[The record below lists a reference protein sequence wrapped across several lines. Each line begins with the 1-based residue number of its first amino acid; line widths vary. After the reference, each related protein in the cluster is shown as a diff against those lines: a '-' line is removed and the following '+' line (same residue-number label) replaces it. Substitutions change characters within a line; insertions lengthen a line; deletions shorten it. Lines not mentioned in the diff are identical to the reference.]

1 MDTSRLKKFAQY
13 ARRYLREQM
22 TTKLEVVLGENSAAR
37 RENPKAISKLAEKIE
52 VLGKEQLIE
61 QVAYTWFNRF
71 CALRFM
77 DSNRYHSIRVV
88 SAAEGQFQPEILAE
102 AKTGHI
108 DEEMLNKQVRKHIF
122 DLLSGTAPSY
132 DAQGEA
138 YRSLIVGVCN
148 YYHQLMPYLFERI
161 DDYTELLMP
170 DDLLSGN
177 SILAYTREAMTPE
190 NCESVEVIG
199 WLYQFYISEKKDEV
213 FEGLKNNKKI
223 TPQNIPAATQLFTPH
238 WIVRYLVENSLG
250 RLWML
255 NRPQSRLVES
265 MSYYVDSEKWEVG
278 DGYLKINSPED
289 IKICDP
295 ACGSGHILVYAFD
308 LLYAIYEEE
317 GYTANEIPS
326 KILTHNLY
334 GIEIDERAGSLAA
347 FALTM
352 KAREKERRFFRKPI
366 QPNICVLKKVEFS
379 EKELQPYLDF
389 VGRDLFTAPLLE
401 TLHEFKEADNF
412 GALIRPTVTDVQG
425 MIGLLNERNVASQL
439 LLYKTHEKVIDVLN
453 MADFLSPKYHLVVAN
468 PPYMGNKGMNNRLK
482 AFLQDNY
489 SEVKSDLFSA
499 FMVRCLELCK
509 NNGFT
514 GFMTPFTWMFLSS
527 YEKLRTRI
535 LSKSTITSLVR
546 PEYHAFFE
554 SAYVPICAFT
564 LYQQFLPNYKGAFI
578 DLQQFYGVD
587 IQPVKALEA
596 IKNPNCGWFYR
607 ASASDFKKIP
617 GNAIAYW
624 VSDRV
629 LEIFATSE
637 KLENI
642 AKAVVG
648 LQTGDNDR
656 FLRLWFEVEYQNIG
670 FNLENRKQAQESQKK
685 WFPYNKGGEF
695 RKWYGN
701 QEYLVNWEN
710 GGQEIANFKPRAVI
724 RNPSY
729 YFQESITW
737 SFVSSSC
744 FGVRFSPKGFIF
756 DVGGSSLFTEQENMT
771 FLTSLLCSKIA
782 FDLMKI
788 MNPTLNFQV
797 GNVASIPI
805 VKNNNSL
812 IETVGVKS
820 ISLSRQDWN
829 SYETSWDFTTLPLLR
844 VGSENLEQNTRF
856 PLSTSLK
863 ETYQN
868 LRQKW
873 QEMTLAMQKLE
884 EENNGIFIE
893 AYGLQDELTPEVPLK
908 EITLT
913 CNPHYRYKKEVG
925 SEKWE
930 VRNKEENI
938 THFPIDED
946 LEKRLLADTIKEFI
960 SYSVGCM
967 FGRYS
972 LDKEGLILANQGETL
987 QDYLKQIP
995 NPTFPPTE
1003 TNVIPILEGDW
1014 FSDDITEQFRQFLR
1028 LTFGE
1033 KNYQQNLNFIEEAI
1047 GKSLEKY
1054 FLKDFYDDHTK
1065 RYKKRPI
1072 YWLFS
1077 SPKGTFNALIYLH
1090 RYRPDTVN
1098 IVLNSY
1104 LREFRLKLEV
1114 KLDTF
1119 QQIEISTSATKTEKT
1134 KALRES
1140 EQIKKM
1146 IRELETYEQETLYPL
1161 AIAQKEI
1168 DLDDG
1173 VKVNYTKLGKA
1184 LKNITGLG

>member
-22 TTKLEVVLGENSAAR
+22 TTKLEVVLAENSAAR

-108 DEEMLNKQVRKHIF
+108 DEEMLNKQVRKQIF

-138 YRSLIVGVCN
+138 YRLLIVGVCN

-213 FEGLKNNKKI
+213 FEELKNNKKI

-265 MSYYVDSEKWEVG
+265 MSYYVDSGKWEVG

-527 YEKLRTRI
+527 YEKLRKHI
-535 LSKSTITSLVR
+535 LDNCTLTSLVK
-546 PEYHAFFE
+546 PSYTAFFD
-554 SAYVPICAFT
+554 SAIVAICAFT
-564 LYQQFLPNYKGAFI
+564 INKHHNDNYKGAFF
-578 DLQQFYGVD
+578 DLDYLGTAEEQSPRFLQRKRENQY
-587 IQPVKALEA
+587 
-596 IKNPNCGWFYR
+596 YR

-617 GNAIAYW
+617 GSAIAYW

-629 LEIFATSE
+629 LEIFE
-637 KLENI
+637 KGTPIGKI
-642 AKAVVG
+642 AFPRKG
-648 LQTGDNDR
+648 NTTTDNNR
-656 FLRLWFEVEYQNIG
+656 FLRFWVEVNI
-670 FNLENRKQAQESQKK
+670 NNCAINYLSVDEVVKNNKK
-685 WFPYNKGGEF
+685 WIPYNKGGGF
-695 RKWYGN
+695 RKWYGFN
-701 QEYLVNWEN
+701 EYLINWFNKGEEIKAIPHSVIANEQFFFKPGLTWSTVTSSNFSIRNFGSGYIFDN
-710 GGQEIANFKPRAVI
+710 GGCCI
-724 RNPSY
+724 
-729 YFQESITW
+729 
-737 SFVSSSC
+737 
-744 FGVRFSPKGFIF
+744 FGDKET
-756 DVGGSSLFTEQENMT
+756 LF
-771 FLTSLLCSKIA
+771 SLLIFMNSKVFTKLYSEI
-782 FDLMKI
+782 
-788 MNPTLNFQV
+788 NPTLNFQS
-797 GNVASIPI
+797 GDVAKVPYI
-805 VKNNNSL
+805 KLDHSL
-812 IETVGVKS
+812 DQDKIFKLVN
-820 ISLSRQDWN
+820 ISKQDWN

-893 AYGLQDELTPEVPLK
+893 AYGLEDELTPEVLLK

-930 VRNKEENI
+930 VRNKEENTI
-938 THFPIDED
+938 HFPIDED

-1146 IRELETYEQETLYPL
+1146 IGELETYEQETLYPL

>member
-22 TTKLEVVLGENSAAR
+22 TTKLEVVLAENSAAR

-108 DEEMLNKQVRKHIF
+108 DEEMLNKQVRKQIF

-138 YRSLIVGVCN
+138 YRLLIVGVCN

-265 MSYYVDSEKWEVG
+265 MSYYVDSGKWEVG

-499 FMVRCLELCK
+499 FMVRIVEMTLQKGEI
-509 NNGFT
+509 GFV
-514 GFMTPFTWMFLSS
+514 TPYVWMFISS
-527 YEKLRTRI
+527 YENLRKFI
-535 LSKSTITSLVR
+535 LEKTTITSLVQL
-546 PEYHAFFE
+546 EYNAF
-554 SAYVPICAFT
+554 APACIPVATFT
-564 LYQQFLPNYKGAFI
+564 LSNQNSPNFKGGYIKLSDFR
-578 DLQQFYGVD
+578 GVD

-617 GNAIAYW
+617 GSAIAYW

-637 KLENI
+637 KLGNI
-642 AKAVVG
+642 AEIRVG
-648 LQTGDNDR
+648 LDTGNND
-656 FLRLWFEVEYQNIG
+656 FFIKYWTEVNINNIG
-670 FNLENRKQAQESQKK
+670 FNKKNINNFIESNKLYV
-685 WFPYNKGGEF
+685 PHTKGGEY

-701 QEYLVNWEN
+701 FDYILKFSQKYYSQLEN
-710 GGQEIANFKPRAVI
+710 SGNHL
-724 RNPSY
+724 PSRQF
-729 YFQESITW
+729 YFREGASYTRI
-737 SFVSSSC
+737 S
-744 FGVRFSPKGFIF
+744 
-756 DVGGSSLFTEQENMT
+756 SSLFSIRYSPQGFVFNSACPTIFCQTYDELVL
-771 FLTSLLCSKIA
+771 FLALLSSKIINLFMSA
-782 FDLMKI
+782 MS
-788 MNPTLNFQV
+788 PTLNFQA
-797 GNVASIPI
+797 GEIRQIPLI
-805 VKNNNSL
+805 NNPSNK
-812 IETVGVKS
+812 IINNAENI

-884 EENNGIFIE
+884 EENNSIFIE
-893 AYGLQDELTPEVPLK
+893 AYGLQDELTPEVLLK

-930 VRNKEENI
+930 VRNKEENTI
-938 THFPIDED
+938 HFPIDED

-1146 IRELETYEQETLYPL
+1146 IGELETYEQETLYPL

>member
-1 MDTSRLKKFAQY
+1 M
-13 ARRYLREQM
+13 
-22 TTKLEVVLGENSAAR
+22 
-37 RENPKAISKLAEKIE
+37 
-52 VLGKEQLIE
+52 
-61 QVAYTWFNRF
+61 
-71 CALRFM
+71 
-77 DSNRYHSIRVV
+77 
-88 SAAEGQFQPEILAE
+88 
-102 AKTGHI
+102 
-108 DEEMLNKQVRKHIF
+108 
-122 DLLSGTAPSY
+122 
-132 DAQGEA
+132 
-138 YRSLIVGVCN
+138 
-148 YYHQLMPYLFERI
+148 
-161 DDYTELLMP
+161 
-170 DDLLSGN
+170 
-177 SILAYTREAMTPE
+177 
-190 NCESVEVIG
+190 
-199 WLYQFYISEKKDEV
+199 
-213 FEGLKNNKKI
+213 
-223 TPQNIPAATQLFTPH
+223 
-238 WIVRYLVENSLG
+238 
-250 RLWML
+250 
-255 NRPQSRLVES
+255 
-265 MSYYVDSEKWEVG
+265 
-278 DGYLKINSPED
+278 
-289 IKICDP
+289 
-295 ACGSGHILVYAFD
+295 
-308 LLYAIYEEE
+308 
-317 GYTANEIPS
+317 
-326 KILTHNLY
+326 
-334 GIEIDERAGSLAA
+334 
-347 FALTM
+347 
-352 KAREKERRFFRKPI
+352 
-366 QPNICVLKKVEFS
+366 
-379 EKELQPYLDF
+379 
-389 VGRDLFTAPLLE
+389 
-401 TLHEFKEADNF
+401 
-412 GALIRPTVTDVQG
+412 
-425 MIGLLNERNVASQL
+425 
-439 LLYKTHEKVIDVLN
+439 
-453 MADFLSPKYHLVVAN
+453 
-468 PPYMGNKGMNNRLK
+468 
-482 AFLQDNY
+482 
-489 SEVKSDLFSA
+489 
-499 FMVRCLELCK
+499 
-509 NNGFT
+509 
-514 GFMTPFTWMFLSS
+514 
-527 YEKLRTRI
+527 
-535 LSKSTITSLVR
+535 
-546 PEYHAFFE
+546 
-554 SAYVPICAFT
+554 
-564 LYQQFLPNYKGAFI
+564 
-578 DLQQFYGVD
+578 
-587 IQPVKALEA
+587 
-596 IKNPNCGWFYR
+596 
-607 ASASDFKKIP
+607 
-617 GNAIAYW
+617 
-624 VSDRV
+624 
-629 LEIFATSE
+629 
-637 KLENI
+637 
-642 AKAVVG
+642 G

-710 GGQEIANFKPRAVI
+710 DGQEIANFKPRAVI

-844 VGSENLEQNTRF
+844 VGSENLEQNTSF

-884 EENNGIFIE
+884 EENNSIFIE
-893 AYGLQDELTPEVPLK
+893 AYGLEDELTPEVLLK

-930 VRNKEENI
+930 VGNKEENTI
-938 THFPIDED
+938 HFPIDED

-1146 IRELETYEQETLYPL
+1146 IGELETYEQETLYPL

>member
-22 TTKLEVVLGENSAAR
+22 TTKLEVVLAENSAAR

-108 DEEMLNKQVRKHIF
+108 DEEMLNKQVRKQIF

-138 YRSLIVGVCN
+138 YRLLIVGVCN

-213 FEGLKNNKKI
+213 FEELKNNKKI

-265 MSYYVDSEKWEVG
+265 MSYYVDSGKWEVG

-379 EKELQPYLDF
+379 EKELQLYLDF

-453 MADFLSPKYHLVVAN
+453 MADFLSPKYHIVVAN

-527 YEKLRTRI
+527 YEKLRKHI
-535 LSKSTITSLVR
+535 LDNCTLTSLVK
-546 PEYHAFFE
+546 PSYTAFFD
-554 SAYVPICAFT
+554 SAIVAICALT
-564 LYQQFLPNYKGAFI
+564 INKHHNDNYKGAFF
-578 DLQQFYGVD
+578 DLDYLGTAEEQSPRFLQRKRENQY
-587 IQPVKALEA
+587 
-596 IKNPNCGWFYR
+596 YR
-607 ASASDFKKIP
+607 ASASDFKKIL
-617 GNAIAYW
+617 GSAIADW

-710 GGQEIANFKPRAVI
+710 DRQEIANFKPRAVI

-737 SFVSSSC
+737 SLVISSC

-756 DVGGSSLFTEQENMT
+756 DVGGSSLFTEQENMM

-788 MNPTLNFQV
+788 INPTLNFQV
-797 GNVASIPI
+797 GNVASIPM

-812 IETVGVKS
+812 IETVGFKS
-820 ISLSRQDWN
+820 ISLSRQDCN

-844 VGSENLEQNTRF
+844 VGSENLEQNPRF

-873 QEMTLAMQKLE
+873 Q
-884 EENNGIFIE
+884 
-893 AYGLQDELTPEVPLK
+893 
-908 EITLT
+908 
-913 CNPHYRYKKEVG
+913 
-925 SEKWE
+925 
-930 VRNKEENI
+930 
-938 THFPIDED
+938 
-946 LEKRLLADTIKEFI
+946 
-960 SYSVGCM
+960 
-967 FGRYS
+967 
-972 LDKEGLILANQGETL
+972 
-987 QDYLKQIP
+987 
-995 NPTFPPTE
+995 
-1003 TNVIPILEGDW
+1003 
-1014 FSDDITEQFRQFLR
+1014 
-1028 LTFGE
+1028 
-1033 KNYQQNLNFIEEAI
+1033 
-1047 GKSLEKY
+1047 
-1054 FLKDFYDDHTK
+1054 
-1065 RYKKRPI
+1065 
-1072 YWLFS
+1072 
-1077 SPKGTFNALIYLH
+1077 
-1090 RYRPDTVN
+1090 
-1098 IVLNSY
+1098 
-1104 LREFRLKLEV
+1104 
-1114 KLDTF
+1114 
-1119 QQIEISTSATKTEKT
+1119 
-1134 KALRES
+1134 
-1140 EQIKKM
+1140 
-1146 IRELETYEQETLYPL
+1146 
-1161 AIAQKEI
+1161 
-1168 DLDDG
+1168 
-1173 VKVNYTKLGKA
+1173 
-1184 LKNITGLG
+1184 

>member
-1 MDTSRLKKFAQY
+1 
-13 ARRYLREQM
+13 
-22 TTKLEVVLGENSAAR
+22 
-37 RENPKAISKLAEKIE
+37 
-52 VLGKEQLIE
+52 
-61 QVAYTWFNRF
+61 
-71 CALRFM
+71 
-77 DSNRYHSIRVV
+77 
-88 SAAEGQFQPEILAE
+88 
-102 AKTGHI
+102 
-108 DEEMLNKQVRKHIF
+108 
-122 DLLSGTAPSY
+122 
-132 DAQGEA
+132 
-138 YRSLIVGVCN
+138 
-148 YYHQLMPYLFERI
+148 
-161 DDYTELLMP
+161 
-170 DDLLSGN
+170 
-177 SILAYTREAMTPE
+177 
-190 NCESVEVIG
+190 
-199 WLYQFYISEKKDEV
+199 
-213 FEGLKNNKKI
+213 
-223 TPQNIPAATQLFTPH
+223 
-238 WIVRYLVENSLG
+238 
-250 RLWML
+250 
-255 NRPQSRLVES
+255 
-265 MSYYVDSEKWEVG
+265 MSYYVDSGKWEVG

-379 EKELQPYLDF
+379 EKELQLYLDF

-439 LLYKTHEKVIDVLN
+439 LLYKTHEKLIDVLN
-453 MADFLSPKYHLVVAN
+453 MADFLSPKYHIVVAN

-527 YEKLRTRI
+527 YEKLRKHI
-535 LSKSTITSLVR
+535 LDNCTLTSLVK
-546 PEYHAFFE
+546 PSYTAFFD
-554 SAYVPICAFT
+554 SAIVAICALT
-564 LYQQFLPNYKGAFI
+564 INKHHNDNYKGAFF
-578 DLQQFYGVD
+578 DLDYLGTAEEQSPRFLQRKRENQY
-587 IQPVKALEA
+587 
-596 IKNPNCGWFYR
+596 YR

-617 GNAIAYW
+617 GSAIADW

-710 GGQEIANFKPRAVI
+710 DQQEIANFKPRAVI

-737 SFVSSSC
+737 SLVISSC

-756 DVGGSSLFTEQENMT
+756 DVGGSSLFTEQENMMFLT
-771 FLTSLLCSKIA
+771 FLLGSKIA

-788 MNPTLNFQV
+788 INPTLNFQG
-797 GNVASIPI
+797 GNVASIPM

-812 IETVGVKS
+812 IETVGFKS

-844 VGSENLEQNTRF
+844 VGSENLEQNPRF

-873 QEMTLAMQKLE
+873 QEMTLEMQKLE
-884 EENNGIFIE
+884 EENNSIFIE
-893 AYGLQDELTPEVPLK
+893 AYGLQNELTPEVLLK

-1014 FSDDITEQFRQFLR
+1014 FSDDITEQFWQFLR

-1033 KNYQQNLNFIEEAI
+1033 KNINKTSTL
-1047 GKSLEKY
+1047 S
-1054 FLKDFYDDHTK
+1054 
-1065 RYKKRPI
+1065 KKR
-1072 YWLFS
+1072 S
-1077 SPKGTFNALIYLH
+1077 
-1090 RYRPDTVN
+1090 VN
-1098 IVLNSY
+1098 S
-1104 LREFRLKLEV
+1104 
-1114 KLDTF
+1114 
-1119 QQIEISTSATKTEKT
+1119 
-1134 KALRES
+1134 
-1140 EQIKKM
+1140 
-1146 IRELETYEQETLYPL
+1146 
-1161 AIAQKEI
+1161 
-1168 DLDDG
+1168 
-1173 VKVNYTKLGKA
+1173 
-1184 LKNITGLG
+1184 